1 MISVA
6 TKCELVKLACERPPK
21 LAFTTVWTQQCLADT
36 LHRQTGKRISR
47 STVQRVLSAE
57 GLRPHRV
64 RQWLHS
70 PDPLFREKVAQVC
83 GLYLAP
89 PPGSVVVCIDEK
101 PMQALGRKHPTQR
114 QPDASVR
121 REFEYKRYGTC
132 CLLASFNVQTGEVLG
147 RVVKRRT
154 GDALVSFLD
163 QIAKHH
169 PGRQIYVVWDNLNI
183 HFDGKA
189 QRWTAFN
196 LRHNGRFHFAYTPL
210 HASWVE
216 PGGNLVLNPPATRD
230 PARVLR
236 RRRSDQSGRSG
247 LYLSLEPRRSAPV
260 SMDLHRPL
268 RALFCSARC
277 LRRSVVPIPVTDTD
291 VSAVTKFLAAPAW
304 RHLRCRKRA
313 NTIALESGPK
323 GDPTPHLRLRKL
335 SAKNWGV
342 DAATHTGRWER
353 MPFQG
358 PLLEVLPMV
367 AESFPWLLAP
377 LDGPSTNF

>member
-1 MISVA
+1 MASLLPMTRGQRLEIRRLSRSTRSSHALVQRARALLAIRKGRSMVEVARGLGASIRWVKKWKARWLRSRRVESLRDADRPGRPAIISVA

-36 LHRQTGKRISR
+36 LHRQSGKRISR

-70 PDPLFREKVAQVC
+70 PDPLFREKVARVC
-83 GLYLAP
+83 GLYLKP

-121 REFEYKRYGTC
+121 REFEYKRNGTC

-163 QIAKHH
+163 KVAKHH
-169 PGRQIYVVWDNLNI
+169 PGRQVYVVWDNLNI
-183 HFDGKA
+183 HLEGKA
-189 QRWTAFN
+189 KRWTAFN

-210 HASWVE
+210 HASWVNQVE
-216 PGGNLVLNPPATRD
+216 IWFSILQRRVIRHGTFDGVPALRDAVLGFISHWN
-230 PARVLR
+230 
-236 RRRSDQSGRSG
+236 
-247 LYLSLEPRRSAPV
+247 
-260 SMDLHRPL
+260 
-268 RALFCSARC
+268 RAEAHPFRW
-277 LRRSVVPIPVTDTD
+277 T
-291 VSAVTKFLAAPAW
+291 F
-304 RHLRCRKRA
+304 
-313 NTIALESGPK
+313 
-323 GDPTPHLRLRKL
+323 
-335 SAKNWGV
+335 
-342 DAATHTGRWER
+342 TGRFEHSSSQR
-353 MPFQG
+353 
-358 PLLEVLPMV
+358 
-367 AESFPWLLAP
+367 AA
-377 LDGPSTNF
+377 